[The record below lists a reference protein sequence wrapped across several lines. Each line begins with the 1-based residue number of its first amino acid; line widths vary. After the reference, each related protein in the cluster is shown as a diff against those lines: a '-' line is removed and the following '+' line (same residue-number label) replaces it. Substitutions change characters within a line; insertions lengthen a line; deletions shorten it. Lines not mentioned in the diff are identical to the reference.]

1 MHWRMRPHCIRA
13 LGLGL
18 SVIGVVCS
26 TMGACNSDDPAAAPR
41 GSSTALVG
49 GPAAAPPARELTD
62 AMASFARAL
71 RESDR
76 EAFLRSFSQG
86 ALWNAINTKS
96 QTMTPSR
103 VSYEKLSDA
112 LNTEGLLRASL
123 MGDGE
128 SSLRTY
134 VTGAYAKDWTPLN
147 QYQFA
152 PAGVSHGSVWI
163 AWRPEGDRWVVDTI
177 AWPIR

>member
-1 MHWRMRPHCIRA
+1 MRA
-13 LGLGL
+13 LWLRL
-18 SVIGVVCS
+18 SAIGVVCS
-26 TMGACNSDDPAAAPR
+26 ITVACSSDDPAAAPR
-41 GSSTALVG
+41 GSHPALVG
-49 GPAAAPPARELTD
+49 GPGAAPPARELTD
-62 AMASFARAL
+62 AMAAFARAL
-71 RESDR
+71 RDSDR
-76 EAFLRSFSQG
+76 AAILRAFSKA

-96 QTMTPSR
+96 ETMTPSR

-123 MGDGE
+123 VGDGD

-134 VTGAYAKDWTPLN
+134 VSGAYAKDWTPLN

-152 PAGVSHGSVWI
+152 PAGVAQGSVWI

>member
-1 MHWRMRPHCIRA
+1 M
-13 LGLGL
+13 
-18 SVIGVVCS
+18 V
-26 TMGACNSDDPAAAPR
+26 ACNSDDPAAAPR
-41 GSSTALVG
+41 GSNAPLVG
-49 GPAAAPPARELTD
+49 GPSAAPPARELIE
-62 AMASFARAL
+62 AMAAFARAL
-71 RESDR
+71 RDTDR
-76 EAFLRSFSQG
+76 DAILRAFSQV

-96 QTMTPSR
+96 ERMTPSR

-112 LNTEGLLRASL
+112 LNTEGPLRASL
-123 MGDGE
+123 IGDGE

-134 VTGAYAKDWTPLN
+134 VTGTYAKDWTSLN

-152 PAGVSHGSVWI
+152 PVGVAQGSVWI